1 MLLNERKVKMQL
13 LKVCRERE
21 TYNSKLKQKSAMHL
35 CVCMCAR
42 AHGAICNVYELHVVK
57 HTK

>member
-1 MLLNERKVKMQL
+1 MQL

-21 TYNSKLKQKSAMHL
+21 TYNSKLKQKSAVHL